1 MSRNNAQEYLRKMEK
16 QRQRFGLRKLS
27 VGVASVLLGTTII
40 FGGSTVAHADEISQA
55 QNTSNVQT
63 KTTEQNVQDQK
74 EQTEAGQN
82 NQDKGITTQDS
93 TKEAETVEVKTNL
106 QKDSSN
112 QGSTKQ
118 NKSEVK
124 TNTLSLPK
132 TDDKSTLSEDVFA
145 TSKVAVTTNSQQ
157 PKDTQKAQDEIHAT
171 LNFVRYDNGGT
182 EPKETVNSIKITARQ
197 GQTLNDALGTYP
209 YDYILKDYPSWI
221 KLPDNE
227 FKTKVNLSYE
237 GQNYFNDPQLT
248 ADYEKWYQEYQAGQ
262 HPLFGY
268 ITYEPD
274 TDNQANQDLLAGRV
288 ILKDKE
294 TYNIPV
300 KSIKT
305 GRGFVRNIWVLLR
318 STPAQRHINYN
329 KYLGEGKQEEL
340 AYHVNNGKVWTP
352 IANTGQVDMGV
363 WESMDHDGQIPNNIA
378 TRQIQV
384 KEVNGITPGAP
395 VSGGMDKINGFTARI
410 MYPGE
415 TDSDRTAAEQVGNLK
430 DKWTTLDPLVKEIPV
445 TEAPSDYQTTNDN
458 YVQHN
463 NIPGN
468 PPDENI
474 MYYANRQFNVV
485 FKDIT
490 YGDGDKAIALT
501 NYDYTDPNQMTM
513 AANSKTNPHNGA
525 DNGNYQA
532 YKVDADIYQGKL
544 DNLRNAGYAIVSTDV
559 DLNGQTYS
567 VDEFNKDNL
576 YNEDGTIKP
585 KTYVVKVLRGV
596 KEFTPQATAT
606 REVNYRANSKDGET
620 LKDPITQEVSLT
632 GEGTYY
638 TDATINDPA
647 TLVNTKEITDFDGN
661 KVRVVDSENTA
672 PVEVTWQI
680 DSTKNRH
687 DVTKN
692 GDKFDFEKPAGLE
705 APETIDAWSHVA
717 SLDINNAV
725 DQYSPVN
732 KDNKTLEPVYLIYK
746 QKATA
751 HTLHKTITRT
761 IHYVTD
767 GSHEVL
773 QNPVTQ
779 TANLSSAY
787 YTDQAGNEVATTEID
802 GVHYIDPDKSAPART
817 WSVDSTGNT
826 EVTGGSFDEKAQD
839 VITVENGKNKGTW
852 SIEYAANETADSE
865 HLNDKFAPEK
875 VVDTTLPDKSHFDVY
890 LVYTKDVNAD
900 ITYWDIT
907 DGMEHKVKLGDTDRD
922 NDEHGKT
929 GSEIHFNNNEK
940 RISDLENQH
949 YIYVDT
955 DFNKGDKYGTE
966 DSHFNVY
973 FRHAVKEIT
982 PNTPI
987 DEVPKDKN
995 GNPLVDPKSLHKEFT
1010 RNIYFKAN
1018 TEDGATLKDS
1028 IPQKVEF
1035 NGSIYVDLV
1044 DKTTTT
1050 PETVKDVN
1058 GNDVQVATKQ
1068 SGAIKWDADSKTM
1081 GEVKQDTITL
1091 NKGDKHATSDDMVGT
1106 WYQVSGKADEV
1117 NLTPTSDNPQDET
1130 LVYKQK
1136 AQYNIHYIDVN
1147 GVEDKDAYA
1156 PTDGHELTDHK
1167 VSNVGEGDNIYVG
1180 DTPDATNKLW
1190 SPEDYEK
1197 AGYVLVGMSDNAKDD
1212 KLGKQTLTHGVQ
1224 DQYVYLKHA
1233 VTKITPNTPTDEI
1246 PKNPDGTPAVNPSDL
1261 HKEFTRNITFVANNA
1276 DKSTLSD
1283 KVSQKVG
1290 FNGSIYVDLVTG
1302 QTTTPETITVKGNQV
1317 EVATTEKGKL
1327 VWEEVV
1333 LGNGS
1338 TKTGDKS
1345 AELNEVKKPY
1355 ITLEKGNKYATND
1368 DMVGT
1373 WHLISGVADAVA
1385 LTPDSVNPQDI
1396 ELVYEKNHSD
1406 TGIPGVEP
1414 EKPTVDVTEETQ
1426 TFTRTIV
1433 YRGTKDGGKNYEDV
1447 NGSPDSKSSY
1457 VQTLKF
1463 NRKVLS
1469 TKDKDGKVTILG
1481 TTEWMPVVSNEMP
1494 EVPSKKPSEVGY
1506 DMVDIDAVSKKDIN
1520 PDDYPYTDGKPI
1532 DLGKTVVTYRSN
1544 FVNKQ
1549 SVSRNIYYRDAETGK
1564 TINEELGINAAP
1576 AVKQT
1581 VDYVRVSLYN
1591 KFGIFLGFAK
1601 LAMNSNGTAELV
1613 DGNPVV
1619 EKDANG
1625 DPIVATTD
1633 PGKGWVASGT
1643 HNEYPEQGSP
1653 DLTQYGYKKVR
1664 ALESRD
1670 EDKNDGGKSVDSK
1683 ASDPTKNGDD
1693 VNVYYFHDQ
1702 SEVVSDKPEFGIAKK
1717 DLQKTFTRTI
1727 IYRGTKDGGKTY
1739 QDVDGSPIS
1748 THEYKQN
1755 VTFTRKAVIDK
1766 VTKKV
1771 LSYTDWASEK
1781 PTMDEVPS
1789 KKPNEVGYDE
1799 VDKPTVED
1807 RSIDPNSDKTDLG
1820 TTIVTYTLVA
1830 QPTEQPTSQPTA
1842 QPTEQPTT
1850 QPTEQPTEQSTT
1862 TNSTVAINSE
1872 KKDDNQLNANPPSTG
1887 QQGEQAKVT
1896 VNASR
1901 QLVDSPKAQ
1910 VTVQSTAKQN
1920 TKQLPQTG
1928 NENSRGLIA
1937 MGFAGILSALGLT
1950 KVNNKK
1956 RNS

>member
-63 KTTEQNVQDQK
+63 KTTEQNVQDQR

-82 NQDKGITTQDS
+82 NQDKGVTTQDS

-112 QGSTKQ
+112 QGSKEQ
-118 NKSEVK
+118 NKPEVK
-124 TNTLSLPK
+124 TNTLSLTK
-132 TDDKSTLSEDVFA
+132 TDAKSAFNKDALKA
-145 TSKVAVTTNSQQ
+145 SKAVAKTNSEK
-157 PKDTQKAQDEIHAT
+157 PKDSQKAQDEIHAT
-171 LNFVRYDNGGT
+171 LNFVDSRNTD
-182 EPKETVNSIKITARQ
+182 TVIKSVTLTGKP
-197 GQTLNDALGTYP
+197 GQTVYDALGGNDVYS
-209 YDYILKDYPSWI
+209 YILKDYPSYML
-221 KLPDNE
+221 LPGAEYKSKVIYTTQPQD
-227 FKTKVNLSYE
+227 KPGLTK
-237 GQNYFNDPQLT
+237 YFNDPQLIT
-248 ADYEKWYQEYQAGQ
+248 DYENWHKEYQDGK
-262 HPLFGY
+262 HPLFDYLPDDPDVTNQSLLSGETPLSDKS
-268 ITYEPD
+268 TYTVEVVKQIKIRNPKGHVYRLED
-274 TDNQANQDLLAGRV
+274 YVKAGR
-288 ILKDKE
+288 
-294 TYNIPV
+294 N
-300 KSIKT
+300 
-305 GRGFVRNIWVLLR
+305 
-318 STPAQRHINYN
+318 INYN
-329 KYLGEGKQEEL
+329 KYLGKDKTEKL
-340 AYHVNNGKVWTP
+340 AYQVKNGIVWTALGDTVDAPMPVYEALNTHGRIPAHLSKVEYDGNGLP
-352 IANTGQVDMGV
+352 IKSGTYGKGQVTFTIDY
-363 WESMDHDGQIPNNIA
+363 P
-378 TRQIQV
+378 
-384 KEVNGITPGAP
+384 KE
-395 VSGGMDKINGFTARI
+395 TAENRK
-410 MYPGE
+410 
-415 TDSDRTAAEQVGNLK
+415 AAEQSGDLTE
-430 DKWTTLDPLVKEIPV
+430 WSTLDDLVDEIPYTGEYGEDYKTTIGGNSDINSSYV
-445 TEAPSDYQTTNDN
+445 T
-458 YVQHN
+458 HN
-463 NIPGN
+463 GDIPGN
-468 PPDENI
+468 PPDQNI
-474 MYYANRQFNVV
+474 MYYANRKFNVV

-490 YGDGDKAIALT
+490 YGDGDKAIELT

-513 AANSKTNPHNGA
+513 AANSKKNPHNGA

-532 YKVDADIYQGKL
+532 YKVDANVYHGKL
-544 DNLRNAGYAIVSTDV
+544 DDLRNAGYAIVSTDV

-596 KEFTPQATAT
+596 KEFTPQATAK
-606 REVNYRANSKDGET
+606 REVNYKANSKDGET

-638 TDATINDPA
+638 TDATINDSA
-647 TLVNTKEITDFDGN
+647 TLVNTKEITDLDGN

-680 DSTKNRH
+680 DTTKSHH

-692 GDKFDFEKPAGLE
+692 GDKFDFEKPAGDE
-705 APETIDAWSHVA
+705 APETIGAWSHVA

-767 GSHEVL
+767 GSNHEVL
-773 QNPVTQ
+773 QDPVTQ
-779 TANLSSAY
+779 TANLSSTY
-787 YTDQAGNEVATTEID
+787 FTDQDGKEVATTEID

-852 SIEYAANETADSE
+852 SIEYAANDTADSE

-875 VVDTTLPDKSHFDVY
+875 AVDTNLPDKSHFDVY

-907 DGMEHKVKLGDTDRD
+907 DGMEHKVQLGKTD
-922 NDEHGKT
+922 NDNDDHGKT

-987 DEVPKDKN
+987 DEIPKDKN
-995 GNPLVDPKSLHKEFT
+995 GNPIVDPKSLHKEFT

-1044 DKTTTT
+1044 DNTTTT

-1106 WYQVSGKADEV
+1106 WYQVSGKADKV

-1180 DTPDATNKLW
+1180 DTPDATKDLW

-1246 PKNPDGTPAVNPSDL
+1246 PKNPDGTPAVNPGDL

-1633 PGKGWVASGT
+1633 PDKGWVASGT

-1653 DLTQYGYKKVR
+1653 DLTQYGYKRVR

-1702 SEVVSDKPEFGIAKK
+1702 SEVVSDKPEFGIAEK

-1755 VTFTRKAVIDK
+1755 VAFTRKAVIDK

-1771 LSYTDWASEK
+1771 LSYTAWASEK

-1799 VDKPTVED
+1799 VDKPTVEG

-1820 TTIVTYTLVA
+1820 ATIVTYTSVA
-1830 QPTEQPTSQPTA
+1830 QPTEQPTAQPTEQPTSQPTEQPTSQPTAQPTSQPTVQPTEQPTSQPTA
-1842 QPTEQPTT
+1842 QPTE
-1850 QPTEQPTEQSTT
+1850 
-1862 TNSTVAINSE
+1862 
-1872 KKDDNQLNANPPSTG
+1872 
-1887 QQGEQAKVT
+1887 
-1896 VNASR
+1896 
-1901 QLVDSPKAQ
+1901 
-1910 VTVQSTAKQN
+1910 
-1920 TKQLPQTG
+1920 
-1928 NENSRGLIA
+1928 
-1937 MGFAGILSALGLT
+1937 
-1950 KVNNKK
+1950 
-1956 RNS
+1956 